1 MGEALWQHP
10 RMSTHIA
17 AEPGQVAPRVL
28 FPGDPLRAKWIAETF
43 LSDVTCYT
51 EIRNMLGFTGTYR
64 GERISVQGSGMGQPS
79 ASIYATELF
88 AEYDVQTLIRV
99 GTCGAL
105 TEAVRL
111 RDVIIGMSA
120 STDSQVNRLRFHGID
135 YAPTASYPLL
145 RAAVDA
151 AEAAGLTVHVGQVFS
166 GDVFYNDRPE
176 LLSRTVEY
184 GVLGVEMEAAALYT
198 LAAKFGRHAL
208 GIMTVSDHL
217 VTKEEAT
224 AAERQTTFSE
234 MVTIALEAALAV
246 PV

>member
-1 MGEALWQHP
+1 
-10 RMSTHIA
+10 MSTHIA

-51 EIRNMLGFTGTYR
+51 EIRNMLGFTGTYK

-111 RDVIIGMSA
+111 RDVIIAMSA

-135 YAPTASYPLL
+135 YAPTADYQLL

-151 AEAAGLTVHVGQVFS
+151 AEAAGLNVHVGQVFS
-166 GDVFYNDRPE
+166 GDLFYNDRPD
-176 LLSRTVEY
+176 LVSRTAEY
-184 GVLGVEMEAAALYT
+184 GVLGIEMEASALYT
-198 LAAKFGRHAL
+198 LAAKFGRRAL

-217 VTKEEAT
+217 ITKEETT
-224 AAERQTTFSE
+224 AEERQTTFSE
-234 MVTIALEAALAV
+234 MITIALDAAIEV